1 MCSSDLEA
9 HQFAEIGVEPCHPFG
24 GETAVHLR
32 ERLEGATHVN
42 QRGVGSV
49 GVVDGGARLGEAVA
63 QTAHSESPT
72 AATNG
77 PCSP

>member
-1 MCSSDLEA
+1 MSTGREA
-9 HQFAEIGVEPCHPFG
+9 RQFTEIGVEASHPFG
-24 GETAVHLR
+24 SEAAVHLR
-32 ERLEGATHVN
+32 ERLEGTTHVN

-49 GVVDGGARLGEAVA
+49 GVVDGGARLGEPVA